1 MENDK
6 ELYNEFLN
14 GNQESFDKLI
24 YRYRNYVVSFINGFV
39 KNKDIAEDLA
49 QDTFVYIL
57 INKKEYDFKYSLKT
71 YLYTIARSRALNY
84 LKREKRIVPL
94 NENDIYT
101 YDTDDEFV
109 KTENRER
116 VNNAINKLSENHR
129 QAIYLADIED
139 MSYKDISKV
148 IGKTIPQ
155 TKMLIY
161 RARKKLK
168 LILKKEE
175 KANE

>member
-1 MENDK
+1 MKSDK

-14 GNQESFDKLI
+14 GKQESFDELI
-24 YRYRNYVVSFINGFV
+24 YRYREYVVSFINKFV

-49 QDTFVYIL
+49 QDTFVYVL
-57 INKKEYDFKYSLKT
+57 INKTEYNFKYSLKT

-94 NENDIYT
+94 DENNKCEVLEDSISVVEYKDI
-101 YDTDDEFV
+101 
-109 KTENRER
+109 
-116 VNNAINKLSENHR
+116 VNNAIKKLKPNY
-129 QAIYLADIED
+129 QQIIFLVDIED
-139 MSYKDISKV
+139 LSYKDVSKI

-155 TKMLIY
+155 TKMLIH
-161 RARKKLK
+161 RARKKLE

-175 KANE
+175 KTNE